1 MSRTSKRYGSRPL
14 LCFVLV
20 GLALSLCGANTT
32 FAQSKQRIRR
42 DIDKI
47 EKSKKVLVRKIDKL
61 RASIRK
67 KHDSTERQFERA
79 YNHDKQKLLGSKLAE
94 IIAGHNK
101 DGKFDGTPPEAL
113 VDELEPTLRQEIG
126 STIFKAVRTEFIEFV
141 SALLEETTSPTP
153 LRCSR
158 TVDQAFEAVMPRD
171 DFEAAWKDIIV
182 PTLPE
187 AESIKSL
194 RAEIKE
200 KDREIDDLAAKLTSD
215 IRVTIPRN
223 MVVVPTAEDVTL
235 GICTKDIEQIAKQQ
249 KRSLKDSKIR
259 YLFLSSQTEKKTVP
273 AFMIDRTE
281 ITHQAYW
288 YFCQQTNRP
297 GPWYEDRSKVNP
309 RTKKHPRK
317 EIWPDGKI
325 PAGWEH
331 RPVTYV
337 SFYDA
342 EAYCE
347 WTGCRLPEEDEWE
360 VAARSGR
367 NGYDGRLWSFG
378 NIYETGRI
386 NDQKA
391 VNLDIRA
398 KMRPP
403 KGLELPAV
411 LPVGALDSSRS
422 PLGIFDMCGNVA
434 EWTTS
439 PFVPRKSFQKIDGVV
454 TNDVTSRFNEDL
466 MVLRGGACDQPGI
479 YASTYMRLGADPNI
493 PYKYVGFRRAR
504 SAAPGVDLFNRL
516 SRNGRLDSRL
526 QEFKLTKSDIK
537 AKRSLPRFDR
547 RLGRSAILEHFD
559 WNEELGVPG
568 PYQAIYAINRDM
580 KDFTKARD
588 FVAFSKEKGLED
600 AVLIGLF
607 HTDLPIASPS
617 LAAGTYFVTFD
628 AGWKEKR
635 GKKKVTIKPGF
646 VFVPFKV
653 DGAPVRVDAK
663 GSEIYP
669 SPKKGSS
676 ETSLGVQV
684 NPDGKDILQVIFA
697 LPKRGRGDLLIELR
711 MELAG
716 GSLAEMN

>member
-1 MSRTSKRYGSRPL
+1 MIRTSQEYGTRPL

-20 GLALSLCGANTT
+20 GLALSLFGADTT

-47 EKSKKVLVRKIDKL
+47 EKSKKVIIRKIDKL
-61 RASIRK
+61 RASIAR
-67 KHDSTERQFERA
+67 KHDSSERQFERA
-79 YNHDKQKLLGSKLAE
+79 YDHKKQKLVGSKLAE

-101 DGKFDGTPPEAL
+101 DGKFDGTSPASL
-113 VDELEPTLRQEIG
+113 VDELESTLRQEIG
-126 STIFKAVRTEFIEFV
+126 STVFKAVRTEFIEFV
-141 SALLEETTSPTP
+141 SALLEETTTPTAT
-153 LRCSR
+153 RCAR
-158 TVDQAFEAVMPRD
+158 TIDQAFEAVMTRD
-171 DFEAAWKDIIV
+171 DFESAWKDIIV

-187 AESIKSL
+187 TESIKEL

-200 KDREIDDLAAKLTSD
+200 KDREIDDLVAKLTSD

-223 MVVVPTAEDVTL
+223 MVVVPTAEDITL
-235 GICTKDIEQIAKQQ
+235 GISTKDIEKIAKQQ
-249 KRSLKDSKIR
+249 KRSLKDAKIR
-259 YLFLSSQTEKKTVP
+259 YLFLSSQTETKTVP

-288 YFCQQTNRP
+288 YFCQQTGRT

-309 RTKKHPRK
+309 RTKKYPRK

-325 PAGWEH
+325 PEGWEH

-378 NIYETGRI
+378 NVYETCQI
-386 NDQKA
+386 NDRTA
-391 VNLDIRA
+391 VDLEIRA

-403 KGLELPAV
+403 EGLELPAV

-439 PFVPRKSFQKIDGVV
+439 PFVARKSFRKIDGIV
-454 TNDVTSRFNEDL
+454 TNEVTSRFNEDL

-479 YASTYMRLGADPNI
+479 YASAYMRLGADPNI

-504 SAAPGVDLFNRL
+504 SATPGVDLFNRL
-516 SRNGRLDSRL
+516 ARNGRLDSRL

-568 PYQAIYAINRDM
+568 PYRAIYAINRRM
-580 KDFTKARD
+580 KDFTKAKD
-588 FVAFSKEKGLED
+588 LEAFSKEQGLED

-607 HTDLPIASPS
+607 HTDLPIESPS
-617 LAAGTYFVTFD
+617 LAAGTYFVAFD
-628 AGWKEKR
+628 AGWKEQR
-635 GKKKVTIKPGF
+635 AGKKVRIKPGF
-646 VFVPFKV
+646 IFVPFKV
-653 DGAPVRVDAK
+653 DGTPVRVDVK

-676 ETSLGVQV
+676 ETRLAVQV
-684 NPDGKDILQVIFA
+684 NPEGKDVLQVIYA
-697 LPKRGRGDLLIELR
+697 LPKRGKGDLLIELR

-716 GSLAEMN
+716 GSLAQMN